1 MRQRSN
7 FGGSQRLVVEYG
19 DRPRESRS
27 IIHRRKSLLESTL
40 SRGFEEGFV
49 TTIESQLVVLGQA
62 VTRGSTPSRI
72 RTYDLRI
79 RSPLLYPAELWA
91 P

>member
-1 MRQRSN
+1 MMKCGDQPRQ
-7 FGGSQRLVVEYG
+7 
-19 DRPRESRS
+19 PHS
-27 IIHRRKSLLESTL
+27 IIHRRKALLKRTL
-40 SRGFEEGFV
+40 NRSVQKRFL
-49 TTIESQLVVLGQA
+49 TTVESQLVVRGRA

-91 P
+91 RGT